1 MYNIIYSYTNLQG
14 GKLLEIP
21 DVILIKK
28 CIEGD
33 TQAFSEMVRRYKKLI
48 YNIIYNI
55 IYNKDEVNDIAQEV
69 FIKIYKSLDKY
80 NPQYKFSTWCAKIAT
95 NHCYDVLKK
104 KRIECVPIE
113 NAYGLYS
120 QEDTPE
126 NSYIK
131 REQRDR
137 INHEIMKLPE
147 KYRILLILYHKNG
160 LSYEEI
166 SQVLDEPMSIIKN
179 RIYRARQMLKN
190 KLASERKEG
199 IM

>member
-1 MYNIIYSYTNLQG
+1 M
-14 GKLLEIP
+14 EIP

-55 IYNKDEVNDIAQEV
+55 IYNKDEVNDAAQEV

-95 NHCYDVLKK
+95 NYCYDLLKK
-104 KRIECVPIE
+104 KRVECVPIE
-113 NAYGLYS
+113 NAYGLHN
-120 QEDTPE
+120 QEDSPE
-126 NSYIK
+126 SSYIK

-160 LSYEEI
+160 LSYEEM

-179 RIYRARQMLKN
+179 RIYRARLMLKN
-190 KLASERKEG
+190 KLASEGKEG
-199 IM
+199 II